1 MNKYTEN
8 MHKSP
13 PLESTYLYEYYR
25 EISDGN
31 IIAGQEM
38 VSGLINYNENPIDK
52 WCLQNTCVKVWDTGH
67 IMPVK
72 PRGMPGKRIDGTAS
86 LINAYEIYRR
96 YKSEFTNNLR

>member
-1 MNKYTEN
+1 MDSHGIECERINQN
-8 MHKSP
+8 
-13 PLESTYLYEYYR
+13 R
-25 EISDGN
+25 ETLTAPMRLIEADF
-31 IIAGQEM
+31 I
-38 VSGLINYNENPIDK
+38 SGLINYNENPIDK

-72 PRGMPGKRIDGTAS
+72 PRGMPGKRIDGAAS